1 MNRTEKQTAVD
12 TLAKDIETLSGVFAV
27 DFRGLKVEEATELRR
42 KVRES
47 GSKYRVVKNT
57 LALRSLQGTPLEPMT
72 AHFNGMT
79 GLAYTESDP
88 VALAKV
94 LNDFAKDVPVL
105 TFKGGMVSGKEV
117 TADQCKQL
125 AALPGKDE
133 LTAKLLYVLLATIQ
147 NFLGVLQA
155 PVRDFMLVL
164 KAAESKAPA
173 KPADEA
179 KPAEESKQPEEAAP
193 AEHAGSAE
201 PAEKAEPDKAQAES
215 SDKTPDETPD
225 KAPDTKEDAKD

>member
-1 MNRTEKQTAVD
+1 MNRTEKQAAVH
-12 TLAKDIETLSGVFAV
+12 TLAKDVETLSGVFAV

-47 GSKYRVVKNT
+47 GSKYRVVKNK

-72 AHFNGMT
+72 AHFSGMT
-79 GLAYTESDP
+79 GLAYTDADP
-88 VALAKV
+88 VALAKI

-117 TADQCKQL
+117 TPDQCKQL

-133 LTAKLLYVLLATIQ
+133 LRAKLLYVLVATIQ

-173 KPADEA
+173 KPAGEEA
-179 KPAEESKQPEEAAP
+179 KSAEESKQTEQAAP
-193 AEHAGSAE
+193 AEQAE
-201 PAEKAEPDKAQAES
+201 PAEKAEAQAES
-215 SDKTPDETPD
+215 SDATPDATPD
-225 KAPDTKEDAKD
+225 KTEDAKD

>member
-1 MNRTEKQTAVD
+1 MNRTEKQAAVD
-12 TLAKDIETLSGVFAV
+12 TLAKDVETLSGVFVV

-72 AHFNGMT
+72 AHFSGMT
-79 GLAYTESDP
+79 GLAYTDSDP
-88 VALAKV
+88 VVLAKV

-117 TADQCKQL
+117 TPDQCKQL

-133 LTAKLLYVLLATIQ
+133 LRAKLLYVLLATIQ
-147 NFLGVLQA
+147 DFLGVLQA

-173 KPADEA
+173 KPAGEEA
-179 KPAEESKQPEEAAP
+179 KPAEESKQTEEAAP
-193 AEHAGSAE
+193 AGHDE

-215 SDKTPDETPD
+215 SDKVE
-225 KAPDTKEDAKD
+225 EAKD

>member
-1 MNRTEKQTAVD
+1 VNRTEKQSAVE
-12 TLAKDIETLSGVFAV
+12 TLAKDIETLSGAFAV

-42 KVRES
+42 KVRAS

-72 AHFNGMT
+72 AHLSGMT
-79 GLAYTESDP
+79 GLAYTDSDP

-117 TADQCKQL
+117 TPDQCKQL

-133 LTAKLLYVLLATIQ
+133 LRAKLLYVLGATIQ

-173 KPADEA
+173 KPTEEA
-179 KPAEESKQPEEAAP
+179 KPAEESEQTAEAEQAQP
-193 AEHAGSAE
+193 AER
-201 PAEKAEPDKAQAES
+201 AEPDKAQAES
-215 SDKTPDETPD
+215 SDKVE
-225 KAPDTKEDAKD
+225 EAKD